1 MLLLKSLPTPSSH
14 SSLPRRIAASALA
27 LTLAAGIAGC
37 TPTEELTA
45 PSSSSSTSPAA
56 TSTGTSTSA
65 AADDGQASKDGQD
78 RDVDWSGLLLT
89 AADLSDDEDTFVL
102 RSTSSNSNG
111 LPGASALFVNTDDTR
126 AISDTVALYP
136 DAATAT
142 STLKE
147 ALNKANNVVDGGTP
161 QPFPVGT
168 DGTLIR
174 GTAPDGSKDITLV
187 LFTQGPAL
195 VRLEFQ
201 SATGDPTTDPFV
213 TSIAKMQQIA
223 LRVGLVRAPR

>member
-1 MLLLKSLPTPSSH
+1 MLLLKSLPTPSSP
-14 SSLPRRIAASALA
+14 SSLPRRIAAGALA
-27 LTLAAGIAGC
+27 LTLAVGIAGC
-37 TPTEELTA
+37 TPTEELAA
-45 PSSSSSTSPAA
+45 PSSSSTTSSATTSKA
-56 TSTGTSTSA
+56 TST
-65 AADDGQASKDGQD
+65 AADADGDKDGQDGKD

-89 AADLSDDEDTFVL
+89 AADLSDDQDTFVL

-142 STLKE
+142 ATLKE
-147 ALNKANNVVDGGTP
+147 ALNKANNVVAGGAP

-201 SATGDPTTDPFV
+201 SATGDPTSDPFV

-223 LRVGLVRAPR
+223 LRIGLVQSP